1 MALFSSFLHK
11 MIQFWN
17 MLDQMC
23 PFQGYF
29 ILVTFRHLH
38 DHHPEFLPDPVH
50 LLLFVNT
57 VPFKVSCFDKM
68 DMVWKLMDQVFQLY
82 LWKTSYLTPWPSSS
96 LPPWPCPPATP
107 LNEIGPFEMIGFDN
121 ISIIWKV
128 FQSIAAVHEADSI
141 PDSNVHQEEPL
152 PLFCSPA
159 TLYEKSSIL
168 QKWFGPSWVLFKRS
182 KAEWF
187 NIISDR

>member
-1 MALFSSFLHK
+1 
-11 MIQFWN
+11 
-17 MLDQMC
+17 MC

-29 ILVTFRHLH
+29 ILVTFRLLH
-38 DHHPEFLPDPVH
+38 DHHPKFLPDPVH

-57 VPFKVSCFDKM
+57 VPFKMSCFDKM
-68 DMVWKLMDQVFQLY
+68 DMVWKLMDWVFQLY
-82 LWKTSYLTPWPSSS
+82 LWQTSYLTPWPSSS

-107 LNEIGPFEMIGFDN
+107 LNERAPFEMIGFDN
-121 ISIIWKV
+121 ISFIWKV
-128 FQSIAAVHEADSI
+128 FQSIAAVHEADPI

-152 PLFCSPA
+152 PYWSCPPA
-159 TLYEKSSIL
+159 TLCENSAIL
-168 QKWFGPSWVLFKRS
+168 HCTKVNLVTYRRS